1 MNLYRKALDVYIV
14 CAGGHET
21 DTCFTYDNWELIIL
35 YLKKMFK
42 INLRMKHLLLVI
54 FQYMYVLLYFLKVY
68 IYRIDVNLLI
78 L

>member
-1 MNLYRKALDVYIV
+1 
-14 CAGGHET
+14 
-21 DTCFTYDNWELIIL
+21 
-35 YLKKMFK
+35 MFK